1 MASAAVAPAPKTL
14 KHAASLAAIT
24 PASALPGEDLVIQLA
39 QGKRTQTPWLKFWAN
54 KYSIAYESLPI
65 IGSAIV
71 IRVLLEYLSGSGP
84 GEFDNNPA
92 TAPAFSASS
101 STQAKNAASAGYI
114 QIGDISSVLSGG
126 IFLVGFMLNGVIADY
141 KEAEKLPGEIA
152 VVLAGLED
160 ALMWGVPLKRK
171 DQELYTP
178 AAVRTEMLVLV
189 NIIFKWLST
198 KTECRNDDVV
208 HNALTRLWASYA
220 NPMAEVG
227 PPVAVYVTQQVTR
240 LRLAITRIGIISSST
255 YLPAGYAVVE
265 AFCFL
270 ALSLVICGRYSN
282 QASGYGVIIGTSVL
296 YGAML
301 HLLRDIDNPFEYEA
315 IPEDTVTHSQSGST
329 EIDLG
334 CLLDYRRLLCARI
347 EEDPAGQVIISR
359 SASRRSVEGGASSS
373 GSDAAVPI
381 A

>member
-1 MASAAVAPAPKTL
+1 MAPASASSVAP
-14 KHAASLAAIT
+14 T
-24 PASALPGEDLVIQLA
+24 PLSTIMPSSALPGEDVMIQLA
-39 QGKRTQTPWLKFWAN
+39 QGRRVQTSNLSFWAN
-54 KYSIAYESLPI
+54 KYRIALEALPI
-65 IGSAIV
+65 IGAAVV
-71 IRVLLEYLSGSGP
+71 IRVILEWNTTTAVGDFNAQAVVGAMPAKASG
-84 GEFDNNPA
+84 
-92 TAPAFSASS
+92 
-101 STQAKNAASAGYI
+101 SAGYI

-160 ALMWGVPLKRK
+160 ALMWGVPMKRK
-171 DQELYTP
+171 DMEQFTA
-178 AAVRTEMLVLV
+178 AAVRTEMLRLT

-198 KTECRNDDVV
+198 KTEHRNDDVV

-220 NPMAEVG
+220 TPMWEVG
-227 PPVAVYVTQQVTR
+227 PPVSMHVTQQVTR
-240 LRLAITRIGIISSST
+240 LRLAVTRIGIISSST

-282 QASGYGVIIGTSVL
+282 QASGYGVIIGTSIL
-296 YGAML
+296 YASML
-301 HLLRDIDNPFEYEA
+301 HLLRDIDNPFEYTA
-315 IPEDTVTHSQSGST
+315 IAEDVVTHSQSGST

-334 CLLDYRRLLCARI
+334 CLLDYRRLLCERLA
-347 EEDPAGQVIISR
+347 EDPAGKVIIAR
-359 SASRRSVEGGASSS
+359 AASRRTMSS
-373 GSDAAVPI
+373 GSVDEAAVPV